1 MKKIIRLT
9 ELDLARIVK
18 RVIKENEDQD
28 NEFNMVNETS
38 FMSRIQYNKQIRD
51 AKNQAKENDECMCV
65 VETIVSGVIVKPCD
79 DLTPTEEEHI
89 IFYTKNCGDSF
100 EDDDEM

>member
-9 ELDLARIVK
+9 ESELTNLVK
-18 RVIKENEDQD
+18 RIIKDQD